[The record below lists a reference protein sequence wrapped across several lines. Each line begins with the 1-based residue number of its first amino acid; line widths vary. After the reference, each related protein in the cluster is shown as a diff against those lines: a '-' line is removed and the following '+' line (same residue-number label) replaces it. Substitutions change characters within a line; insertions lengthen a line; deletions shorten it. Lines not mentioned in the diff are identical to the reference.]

1 MDNSSNRDGQHDERT
16 LQVCSGAAI
25 LTTALVDLL
34 EGESLSRIG
43 LHILYWIF
51 IYAVLIL
58 VVGRFVK

>member
-1 MDNSSNRDGQHDERT
+1 MDNSSNRDGQYDERT